1 MKTTHLSLIILF
13 LIFSPIL
20 PNAIAQDYTTWGL
33 PDDAMARLGKGKIT
47 GNIAFTPDGNR
58 LAAAGSIGIWIY
70 DVRPGKEKEL
80 ELLTGH
86 TGEVTFI
93 TFSHDGKL
101 LASGGKDGTVRLWDV
116 VTGEEK
122 KQLIGHKWTIS
133 SLAFAPDGKTL
144 ASAIGHEAEMI
155 PPQIGVEIDIKLWN
169 IDIGEVTATFRGHAK
184 DITSLAFSH
193 DGETLVSS
201 GKDRKV
207 LLWDISTGKSTPLLT
222 EHKRNV
228 IFVGFSPD
236 GKTIATGS
244 SDDTV
249 KLWDATIGSLKNTII
264 EPGTI
269 GVSSVAFSPKDAILA
284 VGGYSSTIRLWDLEK
299 KTCIRTFKGHK
310 DNVPSIA
317 FSPDGNT
324 LATAG
329 DASDSAIMLWDL
341 RAAKHR
347 TTIKEHT
354 SAVTCLTFSPDGKT
368 IASGGRNGDG
378 YLWDAQT
385 GEHKATLKEHY
396 DGMHFITYTSDGST
410 IITGGQDM
418 SVHLWEGRQRLL
430 QTRTRKPKSSIG
442 LTTTSGVS
450 RIHSMAYSPDG
461 NFIAATGRNKWD
473 LILWNART
481 GRRVNVHSN
490 PSHRSWRVVFS
501 PDGSILAEADHT
513 LKIRLWDP
521 QKRQI
526 TKTLILHGRF
536 QQRNT
541 HMAFSADGKL
551 LANTREEDTV
561 QIWDVASGKE
571 VALMKMPESGV
582 TKVQFSPNGA
592 LIATGFRDGT
602 LHIFSRHTA
611 EHLGGYKGHTD
622 GISALTFSPDS
633 RAIASGSDDGT
644 ILIWELR

>member
-20 PNAIAQDYTTWGL
+20 PNAIAQDYTTWSL
-33 PDDAMARLGKGKIT
+33 PDGAMARLGKGEIT
-47 GNIAFTPDGNR
+47 GNIAFSPDGNR
-58 LAAAGSIGIWIY
+58 LAVASSIGIWIY

-93 TFSHDGKL
+93 TFS
-101 LASGGKDGTVRLWDV
+101 
-116 VTGEEK
+116 
-122 KQLIGHKWTIS
+122 
-133 SLAFAPDGKTL
+133 PDGKTL

-155 PPQIGVEIDIKLWN
+155 PPHIGVEIDIKLWN
-169 IDIGEVTATFRGHAK
+169 IDTGEVTATFRGHAK
-184 DITSLAFSH
+184 DITSLAFSS
-193 DGETLVSS
+193 DGKTLVSS

-207 LLWDISTGKSTPLLT
+207 LLWDISAGKSTPLLT
-222 EHKRNV
+222 EHKRDV

-236 GKTIATGS
+236 GKTLVTGS
-244 SDDTV
+244 YDNTV

-264 EPGTI
+264 EPGII

-284 VGGYSSTIRLWDLEK
+284 VGGYSNTIRLWDLEK
-299 KTCIRTFKGHK
+299 KTCIRTFNGHK
-310 DNVPSIA
+310 GNVPSIA

-329 DASDSAIMLWDL
+329 DASDSTIMLWDL

-354 SAVTCLTFSPDGKT
+354 SAVTCLTYSPDGKT
-368 IASGGRNGDG
+368 IASGGRHGDG

-385 GEHKATLKEHY
+385 GKHKATLKEHY
-396 DGMHFITYTSDGST
+396 DDMQFITYTSDGNT

-418 SVHLWEGRQRLL
+418 SVHLWEGRKRLL
-430 QTRTRKPKSSIG
+430 QTRTRKPKSSIS

-450 RIHSMAYSPDG
+450 RTRSMTYAPDG
-461 NFIAATGRNKWD
+461 NFIAATGRDKWT
-473 LILWNART
+473 LMLWNAKT
-481 GRRVNVHSN
+481 GRRVNVHSDQ
-490 PSHRSWRVVFS
+490 SHTPRRVLFS
-501 PDGSILAEADHT
+501 PDGSILAEADNT

-521 QKRQI
+521 QTWQI
-526 TKTLILHGRF
+526 TKTLKLHGRF
-536 QQRNT
+536 EIGNT

-551 LANTREEDTV
+551 LATNTREEDTV

-592 LIATGFRDGT
+592 LIATGFKDGT
-602 LHIFSRHTA
+602 LHIFSRDTE
-611 EHLGGYKGHTD
+611 EHLVGYKGHTE

-644 ILIWELR
+644 ILIWELQ